1 MQLAQIYDNSV
12 TEFSFWL
19 CSLNCFK
26 HNEKYFSFLWQ
37 YAYRCRA
44 GFCVACGLVSSY
56 FLILFGFVWV
66 LLYCLTLFVSFNS
79 TLTFSTPLCQLV
91 PFCLL
96 SCGKQSLRFWFH
108 CVLFD
113 SAVLCKLTR
122 CKLHICRDWFGSVM
136 YSVQYTAEIDL
147 VVWCTQRR
155 LNWRCDANRG
165 DSLRRVMHTAEVL
178 IHFMFLGIDLQLL
191 CDAHHGDWLAV
202 AVWCTPRGLPY
213 SCCEMHTTE
222 IELDVG
228 CTAQRLTWMC
238 DVQHR
243 DWLYKINGMHTAE
256 FLEKFEY
263 FNAIKKLFKNI
274 LACLAGAQMGSNH
287 EWSIRLEKIKILKKY
302 PNG

>member
-1 MQLAQIYDNSV
+1 MKVQYKSGFQIRIRPNLLESPPTDSEFALSVCMQLAQIYDNSV

-96 SCGKQSLRFWFH
+96 SCGKQRLRFWFH

-122 CKLHICRDWFGSVM
+122 CKLHICRDWL
-136 YSVQYTAEIDL
+136 A
-147 VVWCTQRR
+147 VWCTAYSTLRR
-155 LNWRCDANRG
+155 LTWWCDAHKEDWIG
-165 DSLRRVMHTAEVL
+165 GVMQTVEIVSAGWCIPLRFWYILCSWGLTCSCCVMHTTE
-178 IHFMFLGIDLQLL
+178 IDLQLL
-191 CDAHHGDWLAV
+191 CDAHHGDCLTV
-202 AVWCTPRGLPY
+202 AVRCTP
-213 SCCEMHTTE
+213 
-222 IELDVG
+222 
-228 CTAQRLTWMC
+228 QRLNWM
-238 DVQHR
+238 
-243 DWLYKINGMHTAE
+243 
-256 FLEKFEY
+256 
-263 FNAIKKLFKNI
+263 
-274 LACLAGAQMGSNH
+274 
-287 EWSIRLEKIKILKKY
+287 
-302 PNG
+302 